1 MKEYNPMLT
10 NFDLKFMNDCV
21 HECIA
26 SWHNHITAYI
36 PLPEEK
42 QKNFNKYMREYNGP
56 ILYYKKKILAERTE
70 LANNYND
77 SIRQDDIDYGRRD
90 DGTLMYSIPDEIPVY
105 DDGDNVLKYER
116 WRPSMFMVFQVD
128 DTDDR
133 YYVRSIKD
141 RIGQVLL
148 TLMRYDGTTPNGI
161 NLNDI
166 EVIERNEED
175 VLNINADERVD

>member
-1 MKEYNPMLT
+1 
-10 NFDLKFMNDCV
+10 
-21 HECIA
+21 
-26 SWHNHITAYI
+26 
-36 PLPEEK
+36 
-42 QKNFNKYMREYNGP
+42 
-56 ILYYKKKILAERTE
+56 
-70 LANNYND
+70 
-77 SIRQDDIDYGRRD
+77 
-90 DGTLMYSIPDEIPVY
+90 
-105 DDGDNVLKYER
+105 
-116 WRPSMFMVFQVD
+116 MFMVFQVD